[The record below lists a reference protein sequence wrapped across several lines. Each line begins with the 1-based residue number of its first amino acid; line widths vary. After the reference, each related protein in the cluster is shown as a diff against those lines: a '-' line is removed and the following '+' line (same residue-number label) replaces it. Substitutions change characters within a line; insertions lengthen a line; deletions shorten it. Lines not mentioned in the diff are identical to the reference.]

1 MAAVSAEKGQRA
13 YVKQSDVPRC
23 SVKKALR
30 IAKAIAENYASEP
43 TAPLAVAQA
52 LDMRPTSSTFRVLCG
67 ASIAYG
73 LTEGGYGAVAISLT
87 SLGRQAVR
95 PLREGDAQQAER
107 EAFLKPKIIGEFL
120 TKYNGSPLPKA
131 EIALNVLE
139 NLGVPRERGPEI
151 LSVITEGAQ
160 SQDLTKTIKSTT
172 YVDLSKT
179 KLPSVPDEDEGM
191 REQEGEVADTGEAEE
206 DGTLGEETPEFGK
219 AIFIAH
225 GKKKKPVEQLK
236 KILDRFNVPYKLAV
250 EEPNLGRPIGTKVK
264 EVMQDCN
271 CAILV
276 FTTDE
281 ELFNADGDPIWR
293 PSENVVY
300 ELGAVSYLYDRRVVL
315 LKENTVSFPANF
327 RDLGYIEFEGDQLK
341 AKATDVLAELIGFGI
356 LKVTT

>member
-1 MAAVSAEKGQRA
+1 MAATSGDGGQRA
-13 YVKQSDVPRC
+13 YIKQSDVPRC
-23 SVKKALR
+23 SVQQALR

-52 LDMRPTSSTFRVLCG
+52 LDMKPTSSTFRVLCG

-73 LTEGGYGAVAISLT
+73 LTEGGYGAPTISLAP
-87 SLGRQAVR
+87 LGSRAVR
-95 PLREGDAQQAER
+95 PLREGDDQQAMR
-107 EAFLKPKIIGEFL
+107 EAFLKPRIIGEFL

-131 EIALNVLE
+131 EIALNILE
-139 NLGVPRERGPEI
+139 NLGVPRERGPEV

-160 SQDLTKTIKSTT
+160 SQGLTRTIKGAT
-172 YVDLSKT
+172 YVDLSRT
-179 KLPSVPDEDEGM
+179 KVPSVPDEDEGT
-191 REQEGEVADTGEAEE
+191 REQEGEVADTGEAEKE
-206 DGTLGEETPEFGK
+206 GALGGGTPELGR

-264 EVMQDCN
+264 EVMQECN

-276 FTTDE
+276 FTADE
-281 ELFNADGDPIWR
+281 ELFNADGDPVWR

-315 LKENTVSFPANF
+315 LKENTVSFPASF